1 MTRPLALRLA
11 LSAAL
16 ALGAVAC
23 KEEGAAE
30 KAGRKM
36 DEAVEKLRHGGEGS
50 VEKAG
55 RKMDEAFEDAGDEL
69 DEAFDEAGDEIE
81 ELREKTADA
90 IEGD

>member
-16 ALGAVAC
+16 ALGAIAC
-23 KEEGAAE
+23 KEEGPAE

-55 RKMDEAFEDAGDEL
+55 RKL
-69 DEAFDEAGDEIE
+69 DEALEDAGDEIE

>member
-1 MTRPLALRLA
+1 MTHPLALRLA

-23 KEEGAAE
+23 KEEGPAE

-55 RKMDEAFEDAGDEL
+55 RKL
-69 DEAFDEAGDEIE
+69 DETFDDAGDEIE
-81 ELREKTADA
+81 ELREKAADA

>member
-23 KEEGAAE
+23 KEEGPAE

-55 RKMDEAFEDAGDEL
+55 RKMDEALED
-69 DEAFDEAGDEIE
+69 AGDEIE

>member
-1 MTRPLALRLA
+1 LTLPLALRLA

-23 KEEGAAE
+23 KEEGPAE

-55 RKMDEAFEDAGDEL
+55 RKL
-69 DEAFDEAGDEIE
+69 DEALEDAGDEIE
-81 ELREKTADA
+81 ELREKAADA